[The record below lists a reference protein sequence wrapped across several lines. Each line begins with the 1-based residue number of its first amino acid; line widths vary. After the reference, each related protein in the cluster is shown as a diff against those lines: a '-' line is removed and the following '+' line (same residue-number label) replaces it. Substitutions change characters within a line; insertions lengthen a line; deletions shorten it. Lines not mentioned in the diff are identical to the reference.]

1 MENIKS
7 NELRLGN
14 LVNHEL
20 FGVVQIYAIYKNSF
34 DISRDGK
41 SKEWFAGL
49 GCKAIPLSEEWLL
62 NFGFLQCRENSAG
75 KTYAIFID
83 GIRFDDTMIVLWSS
97 TGLFWRKNMVME
109 SVHQVQNLYFGLT
122 GQELELNSEAFL
134 K

>member
-20 FGVVQIYAIYKNSF
+20 FGVVQIFAIYKNSF

-62 NFGFLQCRENSAG
+62 KFGFMNVKNTSNYWFKISKKGIEVN
-75 KTYAIFID
+75 IFFEH
-83 GIRFDDTMIVLWSS
+83 IRAEKPFDFC
-97 TGLFWRKNMVME
+97 TGDDLLIE
-109 SVHQVQNLYFGLT
+109 SVHQLQNHYFGET
-122 GQELELNSEAFL
+122 FEELDFS
-134 K
+134 